1 MGKASKGG
9 IAMPTTRERFH
20 GAALTLV
27 GAAPVKQR
35 LSRAFREHLD
45 GLTEPELPREIR
57 QDFASLCTCLTR
69 GKPVVG
75 QSPVE
80 ASVRKLSEGEAEDLA
95 ARIFEM
101 YEAVAESAFV
111 QGSRSPA
118 LRAVGS
124 SID

>member
-1 MGKASKGG
+1 VKTVT
-9 IAMPTTRERFH
+9 PTTRERFH

-35 LSRAFREHLD
+35 LSRAFLDHLA

-57 QDFASLCTCLTR
+57 QDFASLCSCLTR

-75 QSPVE
+75 QTPVE
-80 ASVRKLSEGEAEDLA
+80 ASVRKLSEVEAEGLA
-95 ARIFEM
+95 ARIIEM
-101 YEAVAESAFV
+101 YEAVAESTAM
-111 QGSRSPA
+111 QGARSPA